1 MRAATYQRLRNFHR
15 KCVRMLNRVTKK
27 NRISATTLAN
37 NLGLPPFT
45 ELVNISMLRR
55 VGKVARMPPN
65 RLPRQMMCAWMNGTR
80 PKGRP
85 NDTFGRRLSKTLRLK
100 LAAFPGRAA
109 FGTPQNEIPPHR
121 RRPAR
126 GRHAVH
132 MLLLSRPWWL

>member
-1 MRAATYQRLRNFHR
+1 
-15 KCVRMLNRVTKK
+15 MLNRVTKK
-27 NRISATTLAN
+27 NGISATTLAN

-65 RLPRQMMCAWMNGTR
+65 RLPRQMLCAWMDGAR

-85 NDTFGRRLSKTLRLK
+85 NDTFGRRLSETLRLK

-109 FGTPQNEIPPHR
+109 FGTPQNEIVTWHIAAQDQSLWDAMIEQPT
-121 RRPAR
+121 
-126 GRHAVH
+126 
-132 MLLLSRPWWL
+132 